1 MNKFNIIAKLN
12 PNQVLK
18 NIPSAIIVTDL
29 DGKILWVNS
38 YAAGMFETTKRTLRE
53 QMLNDIIVDGIES
66 VRTSVAKE
74 IPISTAAMSLAKQE
88 FFVELTAT
96 LDGNNYYI
104 MVNDAT
110 AMTDFLSTAEK
121 SGRLNK
127 DKNQMIYKLSVEF
140 KSPIQAIQGFSK
152 ALLDGMGGELT
163 EKQLKYASIINKNAN
178 DYMYFLEKFIEFSQT
193 ESPNF
198 ETNYQTFDVINTT
211 QNIIRDNEGILRA
224 KNIKLNFNA
233 EEISKRA
240 IYSDE
245 NLYKIIVQNIL
256 EAEAKLTDSGIIDM
270 KLSYPDLVEVR
281 KSGLS
286 LKEGQTESSYLKI
299 SLIDTGIGYTESDLD
314 DLFEPYAHINR
325 INKKNLVRTFSLGS
339 VQNAIKVLKGSL
351 AINTEVMKGCV
362 FNIIIP
368 IEKE

>member
-1 MNKFNIIAKLN
+1 MNKFNIMAKFN
-12 PNQVLK
+12 PNMVLK
-18 NIPSAIIVTDL
+18 NIPSAIIVTDS
-29 DGKILWVNS
+29 DGKILWVNG

-53 QMLNDIIVDGIES
+53 QALNDIIVDGIES
-66 VRTSVAKE
+66 VRASVSKE
-74 IPISTAAMSLAKQE
+74 MPISTAAMSLAKQE
-88 FFVELTAT
+88 FFVELTAVSN
-96 LDGNNYYI
+96 GNNYFVI
-104 MVNDAT
+104 VNDAT

-121 SGRLNK
+121 SGRLSK

-163 EKQLKYASIINKNAN
+163 DKQLKYASIINKNAN
-178 DYMYFLEKFIEFSQT
+178 EYMYFLEKFVEFSQT

-198 ETNYQTFDVINTT
+198 ETNYQIFDVINTA
-211 QNIIRDNEGILRA
+211 QNIIRDNDDILRA
-224 KNIKLNFNA
+224 RNIKLNFNA
-233 EEISKRA
+233 DEITKRA

-245 NLYKIIVQNIL
+245 NLFRIIVQNIL
-256 EAEAKLTDSGIIDM
+256 EAEIKLTDSGIIDI

-281 KSGLS
+281 KSGLA
-286 LKEGQTESSYLKI
+286 LKDGQSENSYIKI
-299 SLIDTGIGYTESDLD
+299 SVIDTGIGYTESDLE

-325 INKKNLVRTFSLGS
+325 ANRKNLVRTFSLGS
-339 VQNAIKVLKGSL
+339 VQNAVKILKGSL
-351 AINTEVMKGCV
+351 TINTEVMKGCV

>member
-12 PNQVLK
+12 PNVVLK
-18 NIPSAIIVTDL
+18 NIPSAIIVTDF
-29 DGKILWVNS
+29 DGKILWVNG

-96 LDGNNYYI
+96 ADSGNYYI

-110 AMTDFLSTAEK
+110 AMTDFLSNAEK
-121 SGRLNK
+121 SGRLSK
-127 DKNQMIYKLSVEF
+127 DKNQMIYRLSAEF

-152 ALLDGMGGELT
+152 ALLEGMGGELT

-178 DYMYFLEKFIEFSQT
+178 EYMHFLEKFIEFSET

-198 ETNYQTFDVINTT
+198 ETNYQVFDVINTT
-211 QNIIRDNEGILRA
+211 QQVIRDNESILRS
-224 KNIKLNFNA
+224 KSIKLNFNA
-233 EEISKRA
+233 DEITKRA

-245 NLYKIIVQNIL
+245 SLIKIIIQNIL
-256 EAEAKLTDSGIIDM
+256 EAESKLTEAGIIDI

-281 KSGLS
+281 KSGLAI
-286 LKEGQTESSYLKI
+286 KDGQAENSYLKI
-299 SLIDTGIGYTESDLD
+299 SFVDTGIGYTESDLE

-325 INKKNLVRTFSLGS
+325 TNKKNLVRTFSLGS
-339 VQNAIKVLKGSL
+339 VQNAVKILKGSL
-351 AINTEVMKGCV
+351 TINTEVMKGCV